1 MKNLIVKLVLAVQ
14 CVVCLLAMMLINAS
28 AAYIDPSSVSILVT
42 SISAVVIG
50 LGAVFFVWWR
60 KVKRK
65 VAKTLGIDENAHKEV
80 EEDVDFDDDED

>member
-1 MKNLIVKLVLAVQ
+1 MKNFVVKMALTLQCAIALI
-14 CVVCLLAMMLINAS
+14 AMMMLSAS

-65 VAKTLGIDENAHKEV
+65 VSKTLGIDENAHKEV
-80 EEDVDFDDDED
+80 EEDVEFDDED